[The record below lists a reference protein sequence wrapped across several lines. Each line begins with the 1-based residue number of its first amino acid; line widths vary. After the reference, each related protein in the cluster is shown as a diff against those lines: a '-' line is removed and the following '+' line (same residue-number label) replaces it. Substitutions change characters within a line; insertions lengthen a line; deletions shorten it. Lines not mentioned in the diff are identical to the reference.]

1 MKVTYFVLITSVA
14 LMGVT
19 TAAPITSVPQ
29 AQALARRSGGGA
41 TKCVP
46 KSMPTS
52 TESPT
57 PSDATTGDLSAAP
70 SAGLSDEE
78 RSAPVPRGGSSEE
91 EKVDPKKKADKKDSK
106 EEESDDSSD
115 ATEEEN
121 EEKDSSDATE
131 EEDKEEDSSDTTEEE
146 DKEEDSSDAAKEKK
160 KEKDESDETQDEE
173 STGSEDDPSDDGSA
187 NDGDKTPK
195 GGQTGKG
202 SFYDQ
207 TGTTGFCGTKLEGDV
222 VALSEKLM
230 GKGGK
235 SPLCGKKVSVTSGS
249 TTRTFTIADSCVGCP
264 ENQLDFLKGGALK
277 LNSDFEE
284 KGIIPIT
291 FKIEK

>member
-14 LMGVT
+14 LLGVT

-29 AQALARRSGGGA
+29 AQALVRRSGGGA

-57 PSDATTGDLSAAP
+57 PSDATTVDLSAAP

-91 EKVDPKKKADKKDSK
+91 EKVDPEEKSGEEDSK
-106 EEESDDSSD
+106 EEGSDDAKDTKKEKED
-115 ATEEEN
+115 A
-121 EEKDSSDATE
+121 KDSKKGA
-131 EEDKEEDSSDTTEEE
+131 DKKKKEEEDSSNADKE
-146 DKEEDSSDAAKEKK
+146 DNKEEDSSDAAKEKK
-160 KEKDESDETQDEE
+160 EEEDSSDETQDEE
-173 STGSEDDPSDDGSA
+173 STGSKDNTSDDGGA
-187 NDGDKTPK
+187 NDGDEAPK
-195 GGQTGKG
+195 GSRTGKG

-207 TGTTGFCGTKLEGDV
+207 TGTIGFCGTKLEGDV
-222 VALSEKLM
+222 VALSDKLM

-235 SPLCGKKVSVTSGS
+235 SPLCGKKVIVTSGS
-249 TTRTFTIADSCVGCP
+249 ITRTFTIADSCVGCP

-277 LNSDFEE
+277 LNSDFEK

-291 FKIEK
+291 YKFE